1 MQRSLAYV
9 LVLLAATGATQRVS
23 AEAPDGPYKVVN
35 SVTVGGDGGF
45 DYVLAD
51 SDGRRLYIPRSGSN
65 SRVSVFDL
73 DTLKPVGEIP
83 KAEGVRGVAVDS
95 KSHHGFTSSKPVL
108 MFDTQTLATLKTI
121 DVQGSPDG
129 ILFDP
134 ATERVFV
141 FSHRAPNAT
150 VIDSKDGAII
160 DTIDLGGA
168 PEQGVSDG
176 NGRIYVDIEDKDNVA
191 VVDSKTLKV
200 ISHYELGDKGKGPAG
215 LALDAKNHILFACC
229 RNPQSAVVLDAD
241 TGKIIT
247 SVPIGAGVDGAN
259 FNSNTQ
265 EVFSS
270 QRDGTLTVIKVNSPT
285 SFEVEQNVKT
295 KVGAKT
301 STLDKKTNQI
311 YLITAELAPAA
322 GGAQGGGKGAGRWLP
337 DSFMVLVVGK

>member
-1 MQRSLAYV
+1 MQRSLAYS
-9 LVLLAATGATQRVS
+9 LVLLATIGATQKVL

-51 SDGRRLYIPRSGSN
+51 SDGRRLYIPRSGGST

-108 MFDTQTLATLKTI
+108 MFDTETLATLKTI

-200 ISHYELGDKGKGPAG
+200 ISHYELGDKGKAPAG
-215 LALDAKNHILFACC
+215 LAMDAKNHILFACC

-241 TGKIIT
+241 TGKIVT
-247 SVPIGAGVDGAN
+247 SVPIGVGVDGAN
-259 FNSNTQ
+259 FNPNTQ
-265 EVFSS
+265 EVFTS
-270 QRDGTLTVIKVNSPT
+270 QRDGTLTVIKENSPT

-311 YLITAELAPAA
+311 YLITAEQAPAA
-322 GGAQGGGKGAGRWLP
+322 AGGGKGTGRWLP
-337 DSFMVLVVGK
+337 NSFMVLVVGK